1 MSEQQ
6 LINEFNDGGRMF
18 GCNHNNKLVGVIGI
32 QKVKD
37 AILIRHA
44 YILTSHQ
51 GEGVGSLLLK
61 YLLEK
66 NKNSRL
72 LVGTWQKAI
81 WAIQFYEKYDFV
93 LQTKKQTNE
102 LLKKYWKISPK
113 QIENSLILIFAF
125 IGIFVCLI
133 KKNVYSYLFLLFIFF
148 ITLFPPFLSETNNNV
163 FYETSTSLTIHRVL
177 FSIQFICLISIY

>member
-1 MSEQQ
+1 MISEYKKKDSSKVLYVINEAAIKYKGVIPDNCWHEPYMSEQQ
-6 LINEFNDGGRMF
+6 LINEFDDGVRMF
-18 GCNHNNKLVGVIGI
+18 GYNHNNKLIGVIGI

-113 QIENSLILIFAF
+113 QIENSIELERQLR
-125 IGIFVCLI
+125 
-133 KKNVYSYLFLLFIFF
+133 
-148 ITLFPPFLSETNNNV
+148 NN
-163 FYETSTSLTIHRVL
+163 
-177 FSIQFICLISIY
+177 